1 MGLFSTPKKADVE
14 QPVQVHHT
22 AGCDLCGK
30 TGRHTHGQAEWR
42 ELIDSVVLPS
52 GQKPKS

>member
-1 MGLFSTPKKADVE
+1 MGLFSTSKKTPEPDVK
-14 QPVQVHHT
+14 VHIK

-30 TGRHTHGQAEWR
+30 TGQHAHGQEEWR
-42 ELIDSVVLPS
+42 ALIDSVVLPS